1 MIIKDYFADGL
12 LQIAIVLSLLR
23 SDLDSFLDT
32 SARPLL
38 VRSHLS
44 ETNGGPL
51 SGITRTDFNLQSR
64 QVVREY
70 PKVLDRYSDRFSTV
84 LRDLHSLSYFRR
96 FNGIS
101 TNVDAWLVNDGG
113 PDGSSSSC
121 EHSTGDDAAEA
132 NTTTHNISS
141 PSVAED
147 ISVLTP
153 EPNDMN
159 RLVEDELSKEVDYML
174 CLYNVTMSV
183 CVCSY
188 AHIVAR
194 SNLCKNVVLR
204 GCGRLRGSISYFL
217 ATRSSQINVEAA
229 NDVDPKYWLNPRSI
243 VSLQVRVGDVWV
255 GVVWACNVF

>member
-38 VRSHLS
+38 VRSYLS

-51 SGITRTDFNLQSR
+51 SGITRTDLNLQSR

-84 LRDLHSLSYFRR
+84 LRDLHSLSYYRR

-101 TNVDAWLVNDGG
+101 TNVHAWLVNDGG
-113 PDGSSSSC
+113 PDGCSSSC
-121 EHSTGDDAAEA
+121 EHSTGDAAAEA
-132 NTTTHNISS
+132 DTTSHNISS
-141 PSVAED
+141 PSIAEE

-153 EPNDMN
+153 EHNDMN
-159 RLVEDELSKEVDYML
+159 LLVEDELSKEVDYML
-174 CLYNVTMSV
+174 CLYDVTMSV
-183 CVCSY
+183 CVC
-188 AHIVAR
+188 AW
-194 SNLCKNVVLR
+194 CCEK
-204 GCGRLRGSISYFL
+204 LRGS
-217 ATRSSQINVEAA
+217 TRCGVRF
-229 NDVDPKYWLNPRSI
+229 PPRNPIKTCRCVCVCAFTFI
-243 VSLQVRVGDVWV
+243 QLQGRICARTWHTRPCGRRVGTRCV
-255 GVVWACNVF
+255 GVYSNTCVVDR